1 MNFVDPIK
9 SREDIHK
16 VENWLAERNPRNR
29 LIFAMGVNLGLR
41 ISDILGLNVSDV
53 YNKTHVEIRE
63 KKTNKYKRFILND
76 KLQKLIKEYLKDV
89 PTKSKA
95 PLFIGKKGHRLHRSQ
110 VYRFLNEACKAVG
123 LSENIGC
130 HSLRKSFGY
139 HHFKQYNDIVLLQ
152 KIFNHSSPAVSL
164 FYIGIDQETIDNSY
178 RNFEL

>member
-1 MNFVDPIK
+1 MNYVDPIK

-41 ISDILGLNVSDV
+41 ISDILGLNISDV

-89 PTKSKA
+89 VKSKA
-95 PLFIGKKGHRLHRSQ
+95 PLFVGKKGHRLHRSQ
-110 VYRFLNEACKAVG
+110 VYRFLNEACNAVG